1 MTWGTCYSGCNN
13 IHFGFPPL
21 MADGRNFADWL
32 PGDQINQKIREENDI
47 KTNAQYR
54 SYLTKNAESIMKQN
68 MEEACDQCCT
78 CPARYGDNQPE
89 TNTPFLYKSCTE
101 STQPFGYQ
109 NSDLKELY
117 LNEYQLQ
124 ARLSAPIMTQY
135 EYLQGRYPNFN

>member
-135 EYLQGRYPNFN
+135 EYLQGHYPNFN